1 MGIRKKRKIGKWD
14 RKLKHYFRRP
24 LSCIQS
30 SRRKGGVDFLIQN
43 DPEIPI
49 KVSLVWSAG
58 LTLGGQ

>member
-1 MGIRKKRKIGKWD
+1 VGIRKKRKIGKWD